1 MSADAGY
8 AFRSPAAAEIL
19 CAFHIGRARIALKPA
34 ERQACSG
41 PRGARC
47 ERRGGRLLPAAS
59 SAGAVGLRY
68 FTDARHVC
76 SHLEQLRKRYAED
89 EEFRQ
94 KRIAYAIAYQKA
106 HAKEISERRRRRRK
120 ADPAYR
126 QKLIAVAHAY
136 YEANKEELTERL
148 RRRRRD
154 DPEYRDK
161 LQARERKAKNP
172 MTQRKHRLRCIY
184 GISLEEY
191 DTMLARQGGACA
203 ICKKKPDTG
212 KSLCVDHCHVT
223 GMVRGLL
230 CHKCNS
236 VLAFGNDDLD
246 ILRAAIAYLQA
257 ALASEASGQ
266 RGNFN
271 SARAGPS
278 P

>member
-1 MSADAGY
+1 MALVAS
-8 AFRSPAAAEIL
+8 AAAALRQLFLVGLIVGVRDGDQL
-19 CAFHIGRARIALKPA
+19 LPIGRIRLPPA
-34 ERQACSG
+34 TAPFADLLCV
-41 PRGARC
+41 
-47 ERRGGRLLPAAS
+47 RLLVGDRIRDPFLSKLFILGVSFAQLFEMRTHVSRIRKFGRRAA
-59 SAGAVGLRY
+59 R
-68 FTDARHVC
+68 TRAR
-76 SHLEQLRKRYAED
+76 A
-89 EEFRQ
+89 
-94 KRIAYAIAYQKA
+94 KA
-106 HAKEISERRRRRRK
+106 
-120 ADPAYR
+120 
-126 QKLIAVAHAY
+126 
-136 YEANKEELTERL
+136 
-148 RRRRRD
+148 
-154 DPEYRDK
+154 

-203 ICKKKPDTG
+203 SRKKKPDTG

-271 SARAGPS
+271 SARA
-278 P
+278 